1 MVSADAIS
9 NVAGTRM
16 GLSDVYLFSV
26 LSVRELPLRSLD
38 RTALTMMIK
47 ICLIASAKA
56 TNKTVVYDTY
66 DFEEVIGGAHQHVD
80 TSQRYCYSNVP
91 TRKPSRERP
100 LRICL
105 RWSVNH
111 MLLLLLRWFQK
122 ASS

>member
-9 NVAGTRM
+9 NVAGTRI

-56 TNKTVVYDTY
+56 TNKTVVYDTFDY
-66 DFEEVIGGAHQHVD
+66 EEVIGGAHQHVD
-80 TSQRYCYSNVP
+80 TS
-91 TRKPSRERP
+91 
-100 LRICL
+100 
-105 RWSVNH
+105 
-111 MLLLLLRWFQK
+111 
-122 ASS
+122 